1 MPRQPSGK
9 TSGKWGGAVW
19 HRLLRSRLAFELLPN
34 EHLRPTDNGVWP
46 WESVGDDPHWAL
58 QAVEGGMPTGWTLID
73 TQVSR
78 MGSDLTLKLYYDCGQ
93 GMSEETA
100 IVLPV
105 SMKGR
110 VLEIVRLPNGVRGLR
125 WDPMQCKGRLSQG
138 PIRMYRIGF
147 LERVVRM
154 LVRVIPMVRSLE
166 PLRRARHGLRWRDVL
181 GDLQGAYRR
190 VGELRNYLGD
200 SVDAAA
206 AYAAWIAKHDTLA
219 EADRVH
225 LRARVAALA
234 RRPRVSVVMPTYNTE
249 GRFLRQAIESVRAQL
264 YDHWELCIADDAST
278 SAEVRTILEEYQAV
292 DPRIRVAFRAENGHI
307 SAASNTALSLATGD
321 YVALLD
327 HDDVLAEDALCHVA
341 LALADHPDAAVV
353 YSDEDKIDA
362 EGRRFEPHF
371 KCDWNPDLFLS
382 QNYVSHLGV
391 YRRDLLD
398 RLGGFRLGVEG
409 SQDQD
414 LLLRCLPHVRAEQ
427 IVHVPRVLYHW
438 RAVAGS
444 TAMTA
449 GEKRYTTEA
458 GIKALR
464 DHFAEHGPKGVVVEA
479 AAVPN
484 TYRVRW
490 PLPKPAPLVSLLIP
504 TRDQKA
510 VTEVAVRSILDRTA
524 YANFEIIILD
534 NGSVEP
540 ETLAFFDAIQRQDG
554 RVRVVRDERPFNY
567 SALNNL
573 GVRHARG
580 SLIGL
585 VNNDVEVIGPDWLGE
600 MASQACRPEIGCVG
614 AKLYYGDDTL
624 QHGGVILGI
633 GGVANHVHKHAP
645 ATSPG
650 YFARLLVTQNYSAV
664 TGACLLVRREV
675 YEAVGGLDEANLAVA
690 FNDVDFC
697 LKVRQA
703 GYRNLWTPYAEL
715 YHHESVS
722 RGAEDTPEKQAR
734 FEREIAFMQEKWGDA
749 LRADPCYNPNLSR
762 ARVDFSIAL

>member
-1 MPRQPSGK
+1 
-9 TSGKWGGAVW
+9 
-19 HRLLRSRLAFELLPN
+19 
-34 EHLRPTDNGVWP
+34 
-46 WESVGDDPHWAL
+46 
-58 QAVEGGMPTGWTLID
+58 
-73 TQVSR
+73 
-78 MGSDLTLKLYYDCGQ
+78 
-93 GMSEETA
+93 MSEETA
-100 IVLPV
+100 LVLPV

-110 VLEIVRLPNGVRGLR
+110 VLEIVRLPKGVRGLR

-154 LVRVIPMVRSLE
+154 LVRVIPMVRSLD
-166 PLRRARHGLRWRDVL
+166 PMRRARHGLRWRDVL
-181 GDLQGAYRR
+181 WDLQGAYRR

-206 AYAAWIAKHDTLA
+206 AYVAWVAKHDTLS
-219 EADRVH
+219 EADRAH
-225 LRARVAALA
+225 LRTRVGALA

-249 GRFLRQAIESVRAQL
+249 GSFLRQAIESVRGQL

-278 SAEVRTILEEYQAV
+278 NPEVRAILEEYQAV

-307 SAASNTALSLATGD
+307 SAASNTALALATGD

-327 HDDVLAEDALCHVA
+327 HDDALAEDALCHVA

-391 YRRDLLD
+391 YRRDLLE
-398 RLGGFRLGVEG
+398 RIGGFRLGVEG

-449 GEKRYTTEA
+449 GEKNYTTEA

-464 DHFAEHGPKGVVVEA
+464 DYFAEHGPKGVAVES

-490 PLPKPAPLVSLLIP
+490 PLPEPAPFVSLLMP

-524 YANFEIIILD
+524 YTNFEIIILD

-540 ETLAFFDAIQRQDG
+540 DTLAFFDAIQREDG
-554 RVRVVRDERPFNY
+554 RVRVVRDERPFNF

-580 SLIGL
+580 SVIGL

-600 MASQACRPEIGCVG
+600 MVSQACRPDIGCVG

-664 TGACLLVRREV
+664 TAACLLVRREV
-675 YEAVGGLDEANLAVA
+675 YEAVGGLDEENLVVA

-722 RGAEDTPEKQAR
+722 RGTEDTPEKQAR
-734 FEREIAFMQEKWGDA
+734 FEREIAFMQDKWGDA
-749 LRADPCYNPNLSR
+749 LRADPYYNPNLSR

>member
-1 MPRQPSGK
+1 MF
-9 TSGKWGGAVW
+9 
-19 HRLLRSRLAFELLPN
+19 RLVPNQYLRLTNDL
-34 EHLRPTDNGVWP
+34 VWP
-46 WESVGDDPHWAL
+46 LESIGDDPGFL
-58 QAVEGGMPTGWTLID
+58 LID
-73 TQVSR
+73 NDGKFPFGWVAVDTSLAR
-78 MGSDLTLKLYYDCGQ
+78 EGADLTSKLYYDTGH

-100 IVLPV
+100 LVLPV

-110 VLEIVRLPNGVRGLR
+110 VLEIVRLPKGVRGLR

-154 LVRVIPMVRSLE
+154 LVRVIPMVRSLD
-166 PLRRARHGLRWRDVL
+166 PMRRARHGLRWRDVL
-181 GDLQGAYRR
+181 WDLQGAYRR

-206 AYAAWIAKHDTLA
+206 AYVAWVAKHDTLS
-219 EADRVH
+219 EADRAH
-225 LRARVAALA
+225 LRTRVGALA

-249 GRFLRQAIESVRAQL
+249 GSFLRQAIESVRGQL

-278 SAEVRTILEEYQAV
+278 NPEVRAILEEYQAV

-307 SAASNTALSLATGD
+307 SAASNTALALATGD

-327 HDDVLAEDALCHVA
+327 HDDALAEDALCHVA

-391 YRRDLLD
+391 YRRDLLE
-398 RLGGFRLGVEG
+398 RIGGFRLGVEG

-449 GEKRYTTEA
+449 GEKNYTTEA

-464 DHFAEHGPKGVVVEA
+464 DYFAEHGPKGVAVES

-490 PLPKPAPLVSLLIP
+490 PLPEPAPFVSLLMP

-524 YANFEIIILD
+524 YTNFEIIILD

-540 ETLAFFDAIQRQDG
+540 DTLAFFDAIQREDG
-554 RVRVVRDERPFNY
+554 RVRVVRDERPFNF

-580 SLIGL
+580 SVIGL

-600 MASQACRPEIGCVG
+600 MVSQACRPDIGCVG

-664 TGACLLVRREV
+664 TAACLLVRREV
-675 YEAVGGLDEANLAVA
+675 YEAVGGLDEENLVVA

-722 RGAEDTPEKQAR
+722 RGTEDTPEKQAR
-734 FEREIAFMQEKWGDA
+734 FEREIAFMQDKWGDA
-749 LRADPCYNPNLSR
+749 LRADPYYNPNLSR